1 MLILR
6 RNDPEKQ
13 NDEFWG
19 QVNIIEAKG
28 ASNFILWLEK
38 GKKFETDE
46 EVVKAAL
53 SKLTKEE
60 KRVLGL

>member
-1 MLILR
+1 LILR

-38 GKKFETDE
+38 KFETDE